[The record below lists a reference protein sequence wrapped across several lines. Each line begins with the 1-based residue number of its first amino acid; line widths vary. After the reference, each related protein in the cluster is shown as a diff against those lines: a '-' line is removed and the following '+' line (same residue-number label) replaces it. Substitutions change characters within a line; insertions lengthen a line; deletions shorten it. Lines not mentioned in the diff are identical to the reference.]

1 MAKTKTTPPTAPS
14 LVVVPPP
21 PVAPPEKI
29 RAAAGKTLP
38 TKRPL
43 DPRENPAA
51 RDSRGT
57 ATRAEIRRESPQ
69 VTAPRASGRRPERSG
84 QPRSKISK
92 PKAG

>member
-1 MAKTKTTPPTAPS
+1 MAKTKNPPSPAPS

-21 PVAPPEKI
+21 PAPAPENI
-29 RAAAGKTLP
+29 RAAAGKTLA
-38 TKRPL
+38 TKRPR
-43 DPRENPAA
+43 DPRENPTA

-69 VTAPRASGRRPERSG
+69 VTAPRASGRRPERSS

-92 PKAG
+92 SKAG

>member
-1 MAKTKTTPPTAPS
+1 MANTKKASSPAPS

-21 PVAPPEKI
+21 PAAPPERI
-29 RAAAGKTLP
+29 RAAAGKTLA
-38 TKRPL
+38 TKRPR

-69 VTAPRASGRRPERSG
+69 VTAPRASGRTPERHS
-84 QPRSKISK
+84 QPRSNISK